1 MLNLG
6 PEQSCISVNRS
17 KSESKILTK
26 VKDRKHVREGEEN
39 LQEQEREER
48 GYQ

>member
-17 KSESKILTK
+17 KSESRIFTK